1 MRPLGAFDFSE
12 FDKRIGKGLLQ
23 ALLIHTWYKSERGWY
38 DTTMLGLGTIG
49 IWSPWARNKVAGASG
64 WSFKHLVAPLF
75 NPVTLTITYAYVAGA
90 ITAKT
95 IDPDEGLDNYVG
107 FTTGGEFGNTP
118 NYGAY
123 FNVYDNISTIVSA
136 RSNTNGWGKSV
147 LEDAYIQ
154 AYWQRKEAL
163 AHFNRDPF
171 SYYF

>member
-1 MRPLGAFDFSE
+1 MSPLGAFDFSE
-12 FDKRIGKGLLQ
+12 FDRFLGKTALQGVLLYGY
-23 ALLIHTWYKSERGWY
+23 HRSEKGWF
-38 DTTMLGLGTIG
+38 DKTQLGLGTIG
-49 IWSPWARNKVAGASG
+49 IWVPWARRQVAGASG
-64 WSFKHLVAPLF
+64 WSMRHLVAPLF

-118 NYGAY
+118 DYGAY

-154 AYWQRKEAL
+154 AYWRRKEAM
-163 AHFNRDPF
+163 ARQEDPW
-171 SYYF
+171 SYYL